1 MAVVRAHARTP
12 TEDDWRRRL
21 LAVAARGARSIASGS
36 IASPTETDAG
46 EVVLLV
52 PDGDGETGR
61 RVAAAVLRE
70 LEAGLSRVRVRD
82 RPQPPRRGPA

>member
-1 MAVVRAHARTP
+1 MRAHARTP

-61 RVAAAVLRE
+61 RVASAVLRE
-70 LEAGLSRVRVRD
+70 LEAGLAGFAFAH
-82 RPQPPRRGPA
+82 RP